1 MLTKRCLG
9 YPRWYGHSSQ
19 FQELHAINLLKIR
32 NFTKTGRKQYF
43 SNCKRLLRK
52 TVGIFWVKLTMRA
65 IQCLRRAHKKTHP
78 KVRFSFAGTRLRYF
92 AAAGCA

>member
-32 NFTKTGRKQYF
+32 NFTKTALKQYF

-52 TVGIFWVKLTMRA
+52 TVGIF
-65 IQCLRRAHKKTHP
+65 LRKNNGVGYSIPPGAPIKK
-78 KVRFSFAGTRLRYF
+78 RTRRCAFHLLRLY
-92 AAAGCA
+92 